1 MIFIYMSKKLLSL
14 LAEEIKEQGF
24 GRYFKDVTLP
34 SGQKIGDIKSV
45 DLSKAKPI
53 LPTTTNNQPQIN
65 TNQSTDVISGSY
77 SAAGKYGPYDA
88 LHSFERRKSDK
99 FGGRLNTLVQEG
111 IQKYK
116 TNNNINAVDILN
128 VDIKIT
134 PETLLVEWSVT
145 IGPSTDGSTY
155 EIIDSRG
162 SAGGGESAVNGQ
174 LQSMHNKH
182 TGLTPVLVKYYNETI
197 PMYYDVNGNKLSN
210 SKGKINIQQKFF
222 KYGKVI

>member
-1 MIFIYMSKKLLSL
+1 MSKKLLSL

-53 LPTTTNNQPQIN
+53 LPTTNNQPQIN
-65 TNQSTDVISGSY
+65 TNQSTEVISGSY
-77 SAAGKYGPYDA
+77 SAAGKSGPYDA

-128 VDIKIT
+128 VDIKVN

-145 IGPSTDGSTY
+145 IGPSTNGSTY

-162 SAGGGESAVNGQ
+162 SAGGGVTAVNKQ
-174 LQSMHNKH
+174 LQSMHDSTKFQ
-182 TGLTPVLVKYYNETI
+182 TPSILT
-197 PMYYDVNGNKLSN
+197 
-210 SKGKINIQQKFF
+210 
-222 KYGKVI
+222 

>member
-1 MIFIYMSKKLLSL
+1 MSKKLLSL

-53 LPTTTNNQPQIN
+53 LPTTNNQPQIN
-65 TNQSTDVISGSY
+65 TNQSTEVISGSY
-77 SAAGKYGPYDA
+77 SAAGKSGPYDA
-88 LHSFERRKSDK
+88 LHSFERRKIDK

-128 VDIKIT
+128 VDIKVN

-145 IGPSTDGSTY
+145 IGPSTNGSTY

-162 SAGGGESAVNGQ
+162 SAGGGVTAVNKQ
-174 LQSMHNKH
+174 LQSMHDRH
-182 TGLTPVLVKYYNETI
+182 TGLTPVLVKHYNETI
-197 PMYYDVNGNKLSN
+197 PIYYNSNGDKLPN
-210 SKGKINIQQKFF
+210 SRGKINIQQKFF